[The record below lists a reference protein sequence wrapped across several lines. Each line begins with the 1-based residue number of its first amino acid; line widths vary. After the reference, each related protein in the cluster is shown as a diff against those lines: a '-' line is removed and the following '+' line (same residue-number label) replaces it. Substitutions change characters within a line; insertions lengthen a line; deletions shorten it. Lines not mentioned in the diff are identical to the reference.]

1 MNNPK
6 KATLLILIIGIIGS
20 IVTFYGTNFVIEDVA
35 NYTYGFNGLNFFST
49 IPTFCL
55 SLIFTDLI
63 ILVIRYYIRP
73 NYKKRTLLLH
83 LTVMLGFSIIGLIGS
98 ILTSIFVYDSL
109 FTHFPY
115 FAYPIVNLIL
125 YTVLIIVFIISKSK
139 VKKNMP
145 EDPEIKKF
153 KISYMLYSTILSL
166 ITFFALN
173 RLGALLLS
181 PMYIQARTLY
191 MTWPL
196 YIWLTSPILL
206 LVYVVLN
213 SFNIFYN
220 LNDKITYIVVY
231 LIFNTVLAYV
241 IYTTGINNSLFL
253 SAISPAF
260 GLDRIGTFPYDAIL
274 QFVETTV
281 FALYFLFRSLYLK
294 FIKHEK

>member
-1 MNNPK
+1 MNSSK
-6 KATLLILIIGIIGS
+6 KATLLILIVGIVGS

-73 NYKKRTLLLH
+73 KYKKRTLLLH
-83 LTVMLGFSIIGLIGS
+83 LNIMLFFSILGFIGS

-125 YTVLIIVFIISKSK
+125 YTVLIIVFVMSKIK
-139 VKKNMP
+139 VKKNM
-145 EDPEIKKF
+145 EDDLEKKEF
-153 KISYMLYSTILSL
+153 KISYVIYSAILSL

-181 PMYIQARTLY
+181 PMYVQIRTLY

-196 YIWLTSPILL
+196 YVWLTSPILL

-213 SFNIFYN
+213 SFNVFHN
-220 LNDKITYIVVY
+220 LNDKISYIIVY
-231 LIFNTVLAYV
+231 LIFNNILAYT
-241 IYTTGINNSLFL
+241 IYKTGTNNTLFL

-274 QFVETTV
+274 QFLETNV

>member
-1 MNNPK
+1 MINSK
-6 KATLLILIIGIIGS
+6 KATLLIILTGIVGS

-63 ILVIRYYIRP
+63 ILIIRYYIRP
-73 NYKKRTLLLH
+73 QYKKRTLLLH
-83 LTVMLGFSIIGLIGS
+83 LTIMLSFSIIGLIGS

-109 FTHFPY
+109 LTNFPY
-115 FAYPIVNLIL
+115 YAYPVVNLIL
-125 YTVLIIVFIISKSK
+125 YIVLIIILIKIKSK
-139 VKKNMP
+139 IKKNMTNVP
-145 EDPEIKKF
+145 NTKGF
-153 KISYMLYSTILSL
+153 KISYVLYSTILSL

-181 PMYIQARTLY
+181 PLYIQARTLY

-196 YIWLTSPILL
+196 YVWLTSPILL

-213 SFNIFYN
+213 SFNKFYN
-220 LNDKITYIVVY
+220 LNDKITFIVVY

-241 IYTTGINNSLFL
+241 IYTTGINNTLFL

-260 GLDRIGTFPYDAIL
+260 GLDRIGTYPYDAIL
-274 QFVETTV
+274 QFVETTI
-281 FALYFLFRSLYLK
+281 FALYFLFRSLFLK
-294 FIKHEK
+294 FIKKEK

>member
-1 MNNPK
+1 MNNSK
-6 KATLLILIIGIIGS
+6 KATLLILIVGIVGS
-20 IVTFYGTNFVIEDVA
+20 IVTFYGTNFLIEDVA

-83 LTVMLGFSIIGLIGS
+83 LTIMLAFSIIGLIGS

-115 FAYPIVNLIL
+115 YAYPIVNLVL
-125 YTVLIIVFIISKSK
+125 YSILIIVFIISKNK
-139 VKKNMP
+139 VKNNME
-145 EDPEIKKF
+145 EDPEIKEF
-153 KISYMLYSTILSL
+153 KISYVLYSAILSL

-181 PMYIQARTLY
+181 PMYVQTRTLY

-196 YIWLTSPILL
+196 YVWLTCPILL

-213 SFNIFYN
+213 SFNKFYN
-220 LNDKITYIVVY
+220 LNDKIAYIVVY

-241 IYTTGINNSLFL
+241 IYTTGINNTLFL